1 MAIRVR
7 YFARIRDLMGAPE
20 ELLEADP
27 GLASAEGLLAHLSK
41 RAPAVASALA
51 HPSVRV
57 EVNGVIGARDAA
69 LADGDEVA
77 ILPPFSGG

>member
-1 MAIRVR
+1 
-7 YFARIRDLMGAPE
+7 
-20 ELLEADP
+20 
-27 GLASAEGLLAHLSK
+27 
-41 RAPAVASALA
+41 
-51 HPSVRV
+51 VRV